1 MSTQDSGEIY
11 MITNKINNKKYIGQT
26 VSYLSSGR
34 KYGVSTR
41 WNHHVSD
48 ANNYADNGIRHF
60 CNAIRKYGK
69 DNFNIEILLICNLE
83 MMDYYEKEFIK
94 SYDTISPKGYNIE
107 DGGRGNDNCKRLHQD
122 TKEKLSKCQRFLNM
136 KDEDKEKLLNSM
148 EELEIDELPFG
159 ISYTHHTVNNYEGFT
174 VKQNNG
180 KLKSII
186 SNGRT
191 LTEKLEMALKYLEY
205 YKINNIAEI
214 EKMNNELEF
223 DSKIMIRN
231 NRLSNVA
238 KEVIQKLGYNI
249 NKLPLYIR
257 YETRASRFYVQI
269 DKKNKYFTK
278 NNPEKSLK
286 EAIEYI
292 NNLQSTEIGLREVTF
307 SMKA

>member
-1 MSTQDSGEIY
+1 
-11 MITNKINNKKYIGQT
+11 MITNIINNKKYIGQT

-34 KYGVSTR
+34 KYGVIRR
-41 WNHHVSD
+41 WTSHVSD
-48 ANNYADNGIRHF
+48 AKNKADNGIRHF

-69 DNFNIEILLICNLE
+69 DNFNVEILLICNLE

-94 SYDTISPKGYNIE
+94 LYDTLSPKGYNLE
-107 DGGRGNDNCKRLHQD
+107 TGGANKKRLHQE
-122 TKEKLSKCQRFLNM
+122 TKGKISKSQRFLNM
-136 KDEDKEKLLNSM
+136 KDDDKERLIYSMQELSLN
-148 EELEIDELPFG
+148 ELPFG
-159 ISYTHHTVNNYEGFT
+159 INYTHHTINKYEGFT
-174 VKQNNG
+174 VRQSDG

-186 SNGRT
+186 SNRRT
-191 LTEKLEMALKYLEY
+191 LTEKLEMALKYFEY
-205 YKINNIAEI
+205 CETNNLFEI
-214 EKMNNELEF
+214 EKMNNKIEM

-231 NRLSNVA
+231 NKLNDNA
-238 KEVIQKLGYNI
+238 KEIIYKLGYNI

-257 YETRASRFYVQI
+257 YETRGSRFYVQI
-269 DKKNKYFTK
+269 NKKNKYFTK

>member
-1 MSTQDSGEIY
+1 MITQDSGEIY
-11 MITNKINNKKYIGQT
+11 IITNITNNKKYIGQT

-34 KYGVSTR
+34 KYGIGRR
-41 WNHHVSD
+41 WDKHLSD
-48 ANNYADNGIRHF
+48 ARNNADLGIRHF

-69 DNFNIEILLICNLE
+69 DNFKVELLLICNVK
-83 MMDYYEKEFIK
+83 MMDFYEKEFINL
-94 SYDTISPKGYNIE
+94 YDTISPKGYNLE
-107 DGGRGNDNCKRLHQD
+107 SGGTRRNEKRLHQE
-122 TKEKLSKCQRFLNM
+122 TKEKLSKSHRFLNI
-136 KDEDKEKLLNSM
+136 KDEDKENLLNSM

-159 ISYTHHTVNNYEGFT
+159 INYTHHTVNNYEGFT

-205 YKINNIAEI
+205 CKTNNANELEKINNKIEI
-214 EKMNNELEF
+214 

-231 NRLSNVA
+231 NKISNIA
-238 KEVIQKLGYNI
+238 KEVIQKLGYDI

-269 DKKNKYFTK
+269 DNKNKYFTK

-286 EAIEYI
+286 EAIKYI
-292 NNLQSTEIGLREVTF
+292 HNMQSTEIGLREVTF